1 MTLTYLFKR
10 TRHVSPVFV
19 WDLLRLV
26 GGFYGFAKG
35 SFAAVNA
42 FEDDSCFAALAAFSA
57 AADAFAVAGR
67 VADHSIVGKRGSS
80 PVQRY

>member
-1 MTLTYLFKR
+1 MTLTYLVKR

-42 FEDDSCFAALAAFSA
+42 FKHGGRFAALAAF
-57 AADAFAVAGR
+57 
-67 VADHSIVGKRGSS
+67 GSG
-80 PVQRY
+80 